1 MQSKTFLLL
10 SFFPLFL
17 LQSCGGGSIAFKS
30 SDGSTI
36 SFKKENVICKE
47 MGQNYAGN
55 DYITCTANGV
65 QTDLTNRQYPFSEK
79 GIICWEKSLLES
91 GIRNENSFA
100 CSAAKGFGFLPDRD
114 FSKMP

>member
-100 CSAAKGFGFLPDRD
+100 CSAAKGFGFLPDRN
-114 FSKMP
+114 FNEMP